1 VTITRA
7 SVETILIQRAG
18 AYLTAASMDGTSH
31 AGTNESLNDSIG
43 YALRKIGYS
52 VADITLITDA
62 DLAGVSE
69 VDQLLDLAELRTLDN
84 ILGNLALVDITLG
97 PRKESLSQ
105 LASALEKRIA
115 RLHSYIELEYGIG
128 MAELTGGVIE
138 LGFAEHSDEYDESLE
153 SLS

>member
-1 VTITRA
+1 MTITRA
-7 SVETILIQRAG
+7 DVEAILIQRCG

-31 AGTNESLNDSIG
+31 AGTNESLNDPIG

-52 VADITLITDA
+52 VANVSLIDDD
-62 DLAGVSE
+62 DLSGVSE
-69 VDQLLDLAELRTLDN
+69 IDQLFDLAELRTLDN

-138 LGFAEHSDEYDESLE
+138 LDFAEHEDGYESPESLT
-153 SLS
+153 